1 MKSWRLYTVKS
12 LSAEVVRTAQVARRA
27 TQELTFLND
36 ETGQVFSTT
45 DLVIK
50 KAKRNH
56 VFDEFRRIYS
66 SLLIQNRLTVLGFVV
81 SSEVKPSEFISMM
94 KKKLKRKLIVVFGY
108 IWSRDIGDVKFKR
121 HLHCLIS
128 CGWLTKKR
136 FIEIF
141 NETNQK
147 YSVEL
152 IHNLGGMKAYLS
164 NKELYADYGQRAW
177 SRSNH
182 FKIPQP

>member
-12 LSAEVVRTAQVARRA
+12 LPAEVVRTAQVPRQP
-27 TQELTFLND
+27 TQELIFVND

-81 SSEVKPSEFISMM
+81 SSDVSPSEFISMI

-108 IWSRDIGDVKFKR
+108 IWSRDIGEVMFKQ

-128 CGWLTKKR
+128 CSWLTKNK

-141 NETNQK
+141 DETNQK
-147 YSVEL
+147 YSVQL
-152 IHNLGGMKAYLS
+152 IRSLGGMKEYLS
-164 NKELYADYGQRAW
+164 SKELYADYGQRAW